1 MLTYTTAPLER
12 DLTAI
17 GPVKAVLYA
26 SSAARDTDWVA
37 RVCDVLPDGRSMS
50 ICQGILRA
58 RYRDSLERPALLQ
71 PGQVYRFEVD
81 LWSTAQVFQAGHRLR
96 LEVTSSDLPRYD
108 RNLNTGGPLYEE
120 TQGLAT
126 MNTIYHDALHASR
139 VVLPVRAGRG
149 PPVRAL
155 DSPPPTL

>member
-96 LEVTSSDLPRYD
+96 LEVTQQR
-108 RNLNTGGPLYEE
+108 
-120 TQGLAT
+120 LA
-126 MNTIYHDALHASR
+126 ALRSQPQH
-139 VVLPVRAGRG
+139 GRT
-149 PPVRAL
+149 AL
-155 DSPPPTL
+155 